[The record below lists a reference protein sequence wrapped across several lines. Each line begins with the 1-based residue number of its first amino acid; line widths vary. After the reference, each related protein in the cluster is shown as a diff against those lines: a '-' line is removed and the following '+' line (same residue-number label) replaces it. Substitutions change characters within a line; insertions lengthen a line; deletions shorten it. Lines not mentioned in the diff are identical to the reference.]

1 MNNMRDEVPVKV
13 GRASSLPLDRQDAC
27 PTLTGRRYW
36 RSLDELGDTPEF
48 KQWLEREFPEGAS
61 EFTDPVSRRHFVKIM
76 SASFALAGLGV
87 MGAGCRRP
95 EEKLEPFGQQPE
107 GYVYGEPE
115 YYATAMPTRTGAIPL
130 VAKSY
135 GGRPIKLEGNA
146 KFPGSNG
153 GTDRYAQASILDLYD
168 PDRAKQFKRRSQ
180 GKMEVVSRDE
190 ALKFLDDLSKKFA
203 ANQGEGLAFL
213 AESSM
218 SPSRARLQK
227 IIADKFPKSQWFTY
241 DAIDSGI
248 HQRAATQAFGQP
260 VRPVFHFDKAKVILS
275 LDCDFLGTED
285 DAHNH
290 IQRFVKGRK
299 PENDGGMS
307 RLYAVESLFT
317 LTGAGADH
325 RLRIPAG
332 LIGQIAAEILAQ
344 LNGSSASV
352 PAGVDAKWISECA
365 KDLNANGKNALVVA
379 GQRQPLEVHLLAS
392 AINYSLGSVGN
403 TVELLPVQD
412 SGVGTVKDMLAADKA
427 GKIETLVVLGNN
439 PFYTG
444 PGTEDFVWGESKDF
458 RSKTVIR
465 LGYYEDET
473 VWLCHWHF
481 PMAHYLESWGD
492 ATTSD
497 GTLVPVQPLI
507 QPLYGGLTEL
517 EFLARIAG
525 EVQTNPH
532 DIVRTTFADSE
543 EGWKKFLFDGY
554 LADSAAKPVGAKFN
568 ATIPELKSAAPTAG
582 SLEVVFYRDAKMD
595 DGRYANN
602 GWMQELPDPITKLTW
617 DNAVL
622 VSRKTAREL
631 GAQNGDVVEVRLP
644 AAAWPALAPLE
655 KELEKEVAA
664 RYHKGIPFSVPGLGV
679 VWGPIWIQ
687 PGMADYSLGLALGYG
702 RERAGR
708 VGTGVGFN
716 AYKIFNGKYI
726 ETGAT
731 VRKTGETHALATTQS
746 HWSMEGRP
754 IVREANL
761 AEFSQDPGF
770 ANEMH
775 GTEPPVVQSLYPNPL
790 DEAKKTALHQWGM
803 AIDLTACV
811 GCGAC
816 VLACQSEN
824 NIPIVGKDQVQRGR
838 EMHWMRIDR
847 YYTADP
853 AKEKKSDAFQKDDEQ
868 QFAGWID
875 DVQAVNQ
882 PMLCQHCEAAP
893 CENVCPV
900 NATVHDQEGLNIM
913 AYNRCIGTR
922 YCANNCPYKVR
933 RFNYLDYNK
942 RPLADLKGPF
952 YPTPL
957 THKTDGKW
965 DLLSWFKAPD
975 ASGMREEDEWDLIKM
990 IKNPDVTVRMRG
1002 VMEKCTFC
1010 TQRIEQAK
1018 IAQKV
1023 KAGASGDVR
1032 LTEADGNIP
1041 KTACQQACPAQAI
1054 AFGDISDPK
1063 STVSRLKAQQR
1074 NYSVLGDLLTK
1085 PRTTYLARVRNP
1097 NPNMPDYREW
1107 PFSFEEYEKHGG
1119 EFQAEKKGA
1128 G

>member
-1 MNNMRDEVPVKV
+1 MKTIPPTNPERAAETQPLEFTLQRVPGAKQPE
-13 GRASSLPLDRQDAC
+13 GWT
-27 PTLTGRRYW
+27 PTATGRRYW
-36 RSLDELGDTPEF
+36 RSLDELADTPEF
-48 KQWLEREFPEGAS
+48 KDWLHREFPQGAS
-61 EFTDPVSRRHFVKIM
+61 EFEDGVSRRHFVKIM
-76 SASFALAGLGV
+76 SASFMLAGLGV

-95 EEKLEPFGQQPE
+95 VEKLEPFGQQPE

-115 YYATAMPTRTGAIPL
+115 YYATAMPTRTGAVPL

-135 GGRPIKLEGNA
+135 EGRPIKLEGNA

-153 GTDRYAQASILDLYD
+153 GTDRYAQASILNLYD
-168 PDRAKQFKRRSQ
+168 PDRAKRFTHD
-180 GKMEVVSRDE
+180 GKTVSRDE
-190 ALKFLDDLSKKFA
+190 ALGFLDELSKKFA
-203 ANQGEGLAFL
+203 ANRGEGLAFL
-213 AESSM
+213 AESST

-227 IIADKFPKSQWFTY
+227 IIADKFPKSRWFTY

-260 VRPVFHFDKAKVILS
+260 VRPVFNFDKAKVILS
-275 LDCDFLGTED
+275 LDCDFLGGED

-290 IQRFVKGRK
+290 IRKFAAGRK
-299 PENDGGMS
+299 PGEGMS
-307 RLYAVESLFT
+307 RLYAIESLFT
-317 LTGAGADH
+317 LTGANADH
-325 RLRIPAG
+325 RLRVPASLVSRIAH
-332 LIGQIAAEILAQ
+332 LIGSKVKWPVDWPTGGGAVEDRLAN
-344 LNGSSASV
+344 LV
-352 PAGVDAKWISECA
+352 PAGVDPKWIWECA
-365 KDLNANGKNALVVA
+365 KDLLANRGKVLVVA
-379 GQRQPLEVHLLAS
+379 GQRQPMEVHLLAHQLNS
-392 AINYSLGSVGN
+392 LLGSIGN
-403 TVELLPVQD
+403 TVTFAPCEIEPFRTLSFSQ
-412 SGVGTVKDMLAADKA
+412 LASTIDE
-427 GKIETLVVLGNN
+427 GRIETLVIIGGNPVYN
-439 PFYTG
+439 AQTRLSQPTIF
-444 PGTEDFVWGESKDF
+444 DWAAAQSKIK
-458 RSKTVIR
+458 SIVR

-473 VWLCHWHF
+473 FPQSAWHF
-481 PMAHYLESWGD
+481 PLAHYLESWGD

-507 QPLYGGLTEL
+507 QPLLGGLTEL
-517 EFLARIAG
+517 EFLARLAG
-525 EVQTNPH
+525 DSQTNAY
-532 DIVRTTFADSE
+532 DIVRATFADSE
-543 EGWKKFLFDGY
+543 EAWKKFLFNGFAVSSVAQPTNLNTAVD
-554 LADSAAKPVGAKFN
+554 
-568 ATIPELKSAAPTAG
+568 ELFGFAEVKAPG
-582 SLEVVFYRDAKMD
+582 RNNLEVIFYRDSKVD

-631 GAQNGDVVEVRLP
+631 GVQNGDVVEVTLNGR
-644 AAAWPALAPLE
+644 
-655 KELEKEVAA
+655 
-664 RYHKGIPFSVPGLGV
+664 SVK
-679 VWGPIWIQ
+679 GPIWTQ

-716 AYKIFNGKYI
+716 AYKIFTGKYI

-731 VRKTGETHALATTQS
+731 LRKTGETYQLATTQH

-754 IVREANL
+754 AVREANL
-761 AEFSQDPGF
+761 DKFSRNQDF
-770 ANEMH
+770 ANKMH

-803 AIDLTACV
+803 ALDLTACV
-811 GCGAC
+811 GCGTC
-816 VLACQSEN
+816 VIACQSEN

-838 EMHWMRIDR
+838 EMHWIRIDR

-853 AKEKKSDAFQKDDEQ
+853 KKEKPSDTFQKDDEQ
-868 QFAGWID
+868 QFAEWID

-882 PMLCQHCEAAP
+882 PMMCQHCEAAP

-900 NATVHDQEGLNIM
+900 NATVHDQEGLNVM

-965 DLLSWFKAPD
+965 DLLSWWKNPD
-975 ASGMREEDEWDLIKM
+975 SGMREEDEWDLIKM
-990 IKNPDVTVRMRG
+990 AKNPDVTVRMRG
-1002 VMEKCTFC
+1002 VMEKCTYC

-1023 KAGASGDVR
+1023 KAGASDNVR
-1032 LTEADGNIP
+1032 LTEAAGTVP
-1041 KTACQQACPAQAI
+1041 KTACQQACPAGAI
-1054 AFGDISDPK
+1054 VFGDISDPD
-1063 STVSRLKAQQR
+1063 SSVSRLKAQAR

-1085 PRTTYLARVRNP
+1085 PRTTYLARIRNP
-1097 NPNMPDYREW
+1097 NPAMPDYREW
-1107 PFSFEEYEKHGG
+1107 PYSFEEYEKRGG
-1119 EFQAEKKGA
+1119 ELQAEKKGA
-1128 G
+1128 S

>member
-1 MNNMRDEVPVKV
+1 MKPNPPTSGDVRHVASVPN
-13 GRASSLPLDRQDAC
+13 D
-27 PTLTGRRYW
+27 RRYW

-48 KQWLEREFPEGAS
+48 KQWLEREFPQGAS

-107 GYVYGEPE
+107 GYVYGEPK
-115 YYATAMPTRTGAIPL
+115 YYATAMPMRTGAIPL

-135 GGRPIKLEGNA
+135 EGRPIKLEGNA
-146 KFPGSNG
+146 KFPGGNG

-168 PDRAKQFKRRSQ
+168 PDRAKRFTKD
-180 GKMEVVSRDE
+180 GNAVSRDE
-190 ALKFLDDLSKKFA
+190 ALKFLDEESKKFA

-213 AESSM
+213 AESST
-218 SPSRARLQK
+218 SPSRVRLQK
-227 IIADKFPKSQWFTY
+227 IIAQKFPKSQWFTF

-260 VRPVFHFDKAKVILS
+260 VKPVFHFDKAKVILS

-290 IQRFVKGRK
+290 IRKFAAGRK
-299 PENDGGMS
+299 AGEGMG

-317 LTGAGADH
+317 LTGASADH
-325 RLRIPAG
+325 RLRVAASTVG
-332 LIGQIAAEILAQ
+332 KIAAFILTWA
-344 LNGSSASV
+344 ASQGADV
-352 PAGVDAKWISECA
+352 PPPNSDFESQWAFNCA
-365 KDLNANGKNALVVA
+365 NDLLKFGKYALVVA
-379 GQRQPLEVHLLAS
+379 GQRQPIEVHLLAH
-392 AINYSLGSVGN
+392 AINVALGAIGN
-403 TVELLPVQD
+403 TVTLIPVQE
-412 SGVGTVKDMLAADKA
+412 TAQADLKNA
-427 GKIETLVVLGNN
+427 SVSDTLVIVGGNPAYN
-439 PFYTG
+439 SPMPTLHAQTQAS
-444 PGTEDFVWGESKDF
+444 PTIV
-458 RSKTVIR
+458 R
-465 LGYYEDET
+465 LGYYEDESAST
-473 VWLCHWHF
+473 TWKSQWLF
-481 PMAHYLESWGD
+481 PASHYLESWGD
-492 ATTSD
+492 LITSD
-497 GTLVPVQPLI
+497 GTVVPVQPLI
-507 QPLYGGLTEL
+507 QPLFGGLTEL
-517 EFLARIAG
+517 EFLAHIAG
-525 EVQTNPH
+525 ESQTNPH
-532 DIVRTTFADSE
+532 DIVRATFSGSE
-543 EGWKKFLFDGY
+543 ESWKKYLFNGY
-554 LADSAAKPVGAKFN
+554 LEGSAPKPANLPNDQLMVMPKLAN
-568 ATIPELKSAAPTAG
+568 VAAPTAS

-631 GAQNGDVVEVRLP
+631 GVQNGDVVEIMLNGRNV
-644 AAAWPALAPLE
+644 
-655 KELEKEVAA
+655 K
-664 RYHKGIPFSVPGLGV
+664 
-679 VWGPIWIQ
+679 GPIWTQ

-702 RERAGR
+702 RERTGR

-716 AYKIFNGKYI
+716 AYRIFNGKYI
-726 ETGAT
+726 EIGAT
-731 VRKTGETHALATTQS
+731 VRKTGETHTFATTQS

-761 AEFSQDPGF
+761 AEFSREPGF

-775 GTEPPVVQSLYPNPL
+775 GTEPPVVQPLYPNPL

-811 GCGAC
+811 GCGTC

-824 NIPIVGKDQVQRGR
+824 NIPIVGKDQVRRGR

-853 AKEKKSDAFQKDDEQ
+853 AKEKRSDAFQKDDEQ
-868 QFAGWID
+868 QFAEWID

-900 NATVHDQEGLNIM
+900 NATVHDQEGLNVM

-965 DLLSWFKAPD
+965 DLLSWFKSPD
-975 ASGMREEDEWDLIKM
+975 ASGMRSEDEWDLIKM

-1032 LTEADGNIP
+1032 LTEAAGNIP

-1054 AFGDISDPK
+1054 AFGDISDPD
-1063 STVSRLKAQQR
+1063 SSVSKLKAQQR
-1074 NYSVLGDLLTK
+1074 NYSVLSDLLTK
-1085 PRTTYLARVRNP
+1085 PRTTYLARIRNP
-1097 NPNMPDYREW
+1097 NPAMPDYREW
-1107 PFSFEEYEKHGG
+1107 PYCFEEYEKHGG
-1119 EFQAEKKGA
+1119 ELHADKKGA
-1128 G
+1128 S

>member
-1 MNNMRDEVPVKV
+1 MKQLSTTSVPPV
-13 GRASSLPLDRQDAC
+13 
-27 PTLTGRRYW
+27 LTGRRYW

-95 EEKLEPFGQQPE
+95 EEKLVPFGQQPE
-107 GYVYGEPE
+107 GYVYGEPK

-130 VAKSY
+130 IAKSY
-135 GGRPIKLEGNA
+135 DGRPIKLEGNA

-168 PDRAKQFKRRSQ
+168 PDRAKQFTHD
-180 GKMEVVSRDE
+180 GKPVSLNE
-190 ALKFLDDLSKKFA
+190 ALKFLDDMSKKFT

-213 AESSM
+213 AESST

-227 IIADKFPKSQWFTY
+227 TITQKFPKSQWLTY

-248 HQRAATQAFGQP
+248 HQRVATQAFGQP
-260 VRPVFHFDKAKVILS
+260 VKPVFHYDKAKVILS
-275 LDCDFLGTED
+275 LDCDFLGSED

-290 IQRFVKGRK
+290 IQRFAKGRK
-299 PENDGGMS
+299 PGAEGGMS

-317 LTGAGADH
+317 LTGASADH
-325 RLRIPAG
+325 RLHV
-332 LIGQIAAEILAQ
+332 AASKVAQ
-344 LNGSSASV
+344 VAALVSTWADSRGVDV
-352 PAGVDAKWISECA
+352 PAPNRDFESQWAFNCA
-365 KDLNANGKNALVVA
+365 NDLLKFGKYALVVA
-379 GQRQPLEVHLLAS
+379 GQRQPIEVHLFAH
-392 AINYSLGSVGN
+392 AMNVALGAMGN
-403 TVELLPVQD
+403 TV
-412 SGVGTVKDMLAADKA
+412 
-427 GKIETLVVLGNN
+427 TLTPATEPTGEYLENLGSN
-439 PFYTG
+439 
-444 PGTEDFVWGESKDF
+444 GTEKTFVILGANACYHWNWQNLLGGPKIKS
-458 RSKTVIR
+458 VVR

-473 VWLCHWHF
+473 AEQSNWNF
-481 PMAHYLESWGD
+481 PAAHYLESWGD

-497 GTLVPVQPLI
+497 GTLVPIQPLI
-507 QPLYGGLTEL
+507 QPLFGGMMEL

-525 EVQTNPH
+525 ESQTNSYE
-532 DIVRTTFADSE
+532 IVQETFQRNLVILQTVSKIE
-543 EGWKKFLFDGY
+543 PVGVTGENSWKGFLFNGY
-554 LADSAAKPVGAKFN
+554 LEGSAPKPAN
-568 ATIPELKSAAPTAG
+568 LPNDQLMTIPKLANISTPTKDN
-582 SLEVVFYRDAKMD
+582 LEVIFCRDSKVD

-631 GAQNGDVVEVRLP
+631 GVQNGDVVEITLNGRNV
-644 AAAWPALAPLE
+644 
-655 KELEKEVAA
+655 K
-664 RYHKGIPFSVPGLGV
+664 
-679 VWGPIWIQ
+679 GPIWTQ

-702 RERAGR
+702 REKAGR
-708 VGTGVGFN
+708 VGTGIGFN
-716 AYKIFNGKYI
+716 AYKIFTGKYI

-731 VRKTGETHALATTQS
+731 VRKTGETHTFATTQS

-761 AEFSQDPGF
+761 AEFSKEPGF

-811 GCGAC
+811 GCGTC

-853 AKEKKSDAFQKDDEQ
+853 AKEKPSDAFQKDDGQ
-868 QFAGWID
+868 QFAEWID

-900 NATVHDQEGLNIM
+900 NATVHDQEGLNVM

-942 RPLADLKGPF
+942 RPLSELKGP
-952 YPTPL
+952 YYSTPL

-975 ASGMREEDEWDLIKM
+975 ASGMREGDEWDLIKM

-1023 KAGASGDVR
+1023 KAGVSGDVR
-1032 LTEADGNIP
+1032 LVEAAGTIP

-1063 STVSRLKAQQR
+1063 STVSLLKTKNPR

-1085 PRTTYLARVRNP
+1085 PRTTYLARIRNP
-1097 NPNMPDYREW
+1097 NPAMPDYREW
-1107 PFSFEEYEKHGG
+1107 PFSFKEYENHGG
-1119 EFQAEKKGA
+1119 ELQPEKKG
-1128 G
+1128 GG

>member
-1 MNNMRDEVPVKV
+1 MKPNSTTSAQP
-13 GRASSLPLDRQDAC
+13 A
-27 PTLTGRRYW
+27 LTGRRYW
-36 RSLDELGDTPEF
+36 RSLDELADTPEF
-48 KQWLEREFPEGAS
+48 KDWLHREFPQGAS
-61 EFTDPVSRRHFVKIM
+61 EFEDGVSRRHFVKIM

-95 EEKLEPFGQQPE
+95 VEKLEPFGQQPE

-115 YYATAMPTRTGAIPL
+115 YYATAMPTRTGAVPL

-135 GGRPIKLEGNA
+135 EGRPIKLEGNA

-153 GTDRYAQASILDLYD
+153 GTDRYAQASILNLYD
-168 PDRAKQFKRRSQ
+168 PDRAKHFTHD
-180 GKMEVVSRDE
+180 GKTVSRDE
-190 ALKFLDDLSKKFA
+190 AFSFLDGLSKKFA

-213 AESSM
+213 AESST

-227 IIADKFPKSQWFTY
+227 IIVDKFPKSQWFTY

-248 HQRAATQAFGQP
+248 HQRAATQGFSIAMADNLILP
-260 VRPVFHFDKAKVILS
+260 VRPVYHFDKAKVILS
-275 LDCDFLGTED
+275 LDCDFLGGED

-290 IQRFVKGRK
+290 IRDFAKGRR
-299 PENDGGMS
+299 PDGEGGMN
-307 RLYAVESLFT
+307 RLYVVESLFT
-317 LTGAGADH
+317 LTGASADH
-325 RLRIPAG
+325 RLRVAAN
-332 LIGQIAAEILAQ
+332 LVGQIAVAILQ
-344 LNGSSASV
+344 LSGSSSSIPY
-352 PAGVDAKWISECA
+352 PAGVDAKWITECA
-365 KDLNANGKNALVVA
+365 KDLVANRGNVLVVA
-379 GQRQPLEVHLLAS
+379 GQRQPMSVHLLANYLNSVLDS
-392 AINYSLGSVGN
+392 AGN
-403 TVELLPVQD
+403 TITFHTAPESTTGNLDQITSELNAGRVE
-412 SGVGTVKDMLAADKA
+412 S
-427 GKIETLVVLGNN
+427 LVVLGGN
-439 PFYTG
+439 PIYDAPAGLNWAATQR
-444 PGTEDFVWGESKDF
+444 KA
-458 RSKTVIR
+458 KTIVR
-465 LGYYEDET
+465 LGYSEDET
-473 VWLCHWHF
+473 FAQSDWQF
-481 PMAHYLESWGD
+481 PAAHYLESWGD

-507 QPLYGGLTEL
+507 QPLFGGLTEL
-517 EFLARIAG
+517 EFLARITG
-525 EVQTNPH
+525 EMQTNPY
-532 DIVRTTFADSE
+532 DIVRTAFANNVSGSSFE
-543 EGWKKFLFDGY
+543 VAWKKFLFDGY
-554 LADSAAKPVGAKFN
+554 LRDSTAKKIDQVNVGFGQF
-568 ATIPELKSAAPTAG
+568 ATDTVVTLSA
-582 SLEVVFYRDAKMD
+582 SNFEVIFYGDAKMN

-631 GAQNGDVVEVRLP
+631 GVQNGDVVEITLNGR
-644 AAAWPALAPLE
+644 
-655 KELEKEVAA
+655 
-664 RYHKGIPFSVPGLGV
+664 SVK
-679 VWGPIWIQ
+679 GPIWTQ

-708 VGTGVGFN
+708 VGSGVGFN
-716 AYKIFNGKYI
+716 AYQIFNGKYI

-731 VRKTGETHALATTQS
+731 VRKTGETHTLATTQS

-761 AEFSQDPGF
+761 AEFSKDPGF

-811 GCGAC
+811 GCGTC

-847 YYTADP
+847 YYTADLK
-853 AKEKKSDAFQKDDEQ
+853 KEKSSDAFQKDDEQ
-868 QFAGWID
+868 QFAEWID

-900 NATVHDQEGLNIM
+900 NATVHDQEGLNVM

-965 DLLSWFKAPD
+965 DMLSWFKAPN

-1023 KAGASGDVR
+1023 KAGASDNVR
-1032 LTEADGNIP
+1032 LTEAAGTVP
-1041 KTACQQACPAQAI
+1041 KTACQQACPAGAI
-1054 AFGDISDPK
+1054 MFGDISDPD
-1063 STVSRLKAQQR
+1063 SSVSRLKAQQR

-1085 PRTTYLARVRNP
+1085 PRTTYLARIRNP

-1107 PFSFEEYEKHGG
+1107 PYSFEEYEKRGG
-1119 EFQAEKKGA
+1119 ELHAEKKGDR
-1128 G
+1128 